1 MKTWELRYLSRK
13 LNTKNKNHCRDWE
26 LLLLS
31 DYYYY
36 CFLRW
41 LKPLCYEISLL
52 SSLYITCHIHRSVFL
67 SQTNRRRVYIKACK
81 GSSYEINQWKISL
94 FSKFNFLFQN
104 LSHNHNFYSITTQ
117 SGSVVGRHL
126 GLKTVATAT
135 CHVNLNLNSDLL
147 LVGLGPGY
155 QIW

>member
-1 MKTWELRYLSRK
+1 MSPV
-13 LNTKNKNHCRDWE
+13 
-26 LLLLS
+26 
-31 DYYYY
+31 
-36 CFLRW
+36 F
-41 LKPLCYEISLL
+41 
-52 SSLYITCHIHRSVFL
+52 SLYYISHSQRIF
-67 SQTNRRRVYIKACK
+67 SQTNRRRVSDVKTNK
-81 GSSYEINQWKISL
+81 GISYEINQWKISL

-155 QIW
+155 QI

>member
-1 MKTWELRYLSRK
+1 MPRLRII
-13 LNTKNKNHCRDWE
+13 TTICQW
-26 LLLLS
+26 LLLL
-31 DYYYY
+31 
-36 CFLRW
+36 FLLDHLKRW
-41 LKPLCYEISLL
+41 SKPLCYKMSPVF
-52 SSLYITCHIHRSVFL
+52 SLYYISHSQRIF
-67 SQTNRRRVYIKACK
+67 SQTNLPRVSDIKSYK
-81 GSSYEINQWKISL
+81 GISYEINQWKISL

>member
-1 MKTWELRYLSRK
+1 MSTV
-13 LNTKNKNHCRDWE
+13 
-26 LLLLS
+26 
-31 DYYYY
+31 
-36 CFLRW
+36 F
-41 LKPLCYEISLL
+41 
-52 SSLYITCHIHRSVFL
+52 SLYYISHSQPIF
-67 SQTNRRRVYIKACK
+67 SQTNRRRVSDIKTYK
-81 GSSYEINQWKISL
+81 GISYEINQWKISL

-155 QIW
+155 QI

>member
-1 MKTWELRYLSRK
+1 MMFLGFFGFFLFYRWKKE
-13 LNTKNKNHCRDWE
+13 NTKNKNHCRDWE

-94 FSKFNFLFQN
+94 FSKLITVRIFNFLFEKFK
-104 LSHNHNFYSITTQ
+104 LQ
-117 SGSVVGRHL
+117 SQVLFDNNSVWVGCR
-126 GLKTVATAT
+126 TPCWT
-135 CHVNLNLNSDLL
+135 
-147 LVGLGPGY
+147 
-155 QIW
+155 